1 MVDHQIKCNQSF
13 QVAGTNGNREDVLPA
28 GVGQGSD
35 EDDWETTFLPPL
47 QGALAILILYEVPL
61 QSYYFTRCPCNLTAL
76 QGALVS
82 SLIYRVPFEF

>member
-13 QVAGTNGNREDVLPA
+13 EVSGANRNREDVLLA
-28 GVGQGSD
+28 GIGQGSD

-61 QSYYFTRCPCNLTAL
+61 QSYYFTGCTCKFTDLQHAL
-76 QGALVS
+76 
-82 SLIYRVPFEF
+82 